1 MEWIDENT
9 LHYQAIMEGKI
20 PTMQF
25 LLSLGNHVRILKPA
39 ELKKEILKIVQ
50 DMAGMYQN
58 ENKSVL

>member
-1 MEWIDENT
+1 
-9 LHYQAIMEGKI
+9 
-20 PTMQF
+20 MQF

-58 ENKSVL
+58 ENRSVL